1 MEQPLAQGTE
11 NNREGSGAS
20 PITVRG
26 TAVCAAIGGLLLVA
40 YAILM
45 NQKPRGC
52 IGAECVGQSYREAGP
67 LEAAVILSALGLL
80 SAALIGLYRMHRFE
94 GKGARVVR
102 IAALTAVAALLIGI
116 LGAGIMGFF
125 FRSDSSLLYFFVTL
139 PAVVL
144 VMLAY
149 AVLGAG
155 LMRSRVMPI
164 WSGATLL
171 LTSLLLFVFN
181 DQNERVFLIIP
192 FGVSWM
198 VLGGLLWFSAASPSG
213 RWHARIQHA

>member
-1 MEQPLAQGTE
+1 MEQPLPQGAE
-11 NNREGSGAS
+11 NTRDASGIHPS
-20 PITVRG
+20 TVHG
-26 TAVCAAIGGLLLVA
+26 IAICAGIGGLLLVP

-45 NQKPRGC
+45 NLKLRGC
-52 IGAECVGQSYREAGP
+52 IADECVGQSYREAGP
-67 LEAAVILSALGLL
+67 LEAAVILAALGLL
-80 SAALIGLYRMHRFE
+80 GAALIGLYRMHRFE
-94 GKGARVVR
+94 GQGARVVR
-102 IAALTAVAALLIGI
+102 ISALTAVASLLIGI
-116 LGAGIMGFF
+116 LGAGIMGIF

-139 PAVVL
+139 PAIL
-144 VMLAY
+144 LAMLAF

-171 LTSLLLFVFN
+171 LTSLLLFAFN
-181 DQNERVFLIIP
+181 DQNERVLLIIP

-213 RWHARIQHA
+213 RWHTHIQHA